1 MFLPSIYCFIKWC
14 FLPYIA
20 LCKTIVLKNLPLN
33 KIGLNKL
40 EVKGDAEIV
49 VTPIICHICIFTVT
63 FLRQ

>member
-1 MFLPSIYCFIKWC
+1 MWG